1 MTDPSVV
8 SRYRDYIACLNRRD
22 WDGLRDFVADGVV
35 YNGESVGFGSYRDML
50 VKNYEDIPDLRFEIG
65 MVFADRRVVASRLL
79 FDCTPKGSFMGLR
92 VNGLRVKFSENVFY
106 RFDDTRICEA
116 WSIVDKAAIERQL

>member
-1 MTDPSVV
+1 MTAPGLVA
-8 SRYRDYIACLNRRD
+8 RYRDYIARLNGRD

-35 YNGESVGFGSYRDML
+35 YNGESVGFDSYRDML
-50 VKNYEDIPDLRFEIG
+50 VKNYEDIPDLQFEIG

-79 FDCTPKGSFMGLR
+79 FDCTPRGAFMGLR
-92 VNGLRVKFSENVFY
+92 VNGRRVTFSENVFY
-106 RFDDTRICEA
+106 RFDDIRICEV

>member
-1 MTDPSVV
+1 MTAPSLVA
-8 SRYRDYIACLNRRD
+8 RYRDYIARLNGRD

-35 YNGESVGFGSYRDML
+35 YNGESVGFDSYRDML
-50 VKNYEDIPDLRFEIG
+50 VKNYEDIPDLQFEIG

-79 FDCTPKGSFMGLR
+79 FDCTPRGAFMGLR
-92 VNGLRVKFSENVFY
+92 VNGRRVTFSENVFY
-106 RFDDTRICEA
+106 RFDDIRICEV